1 VVVINTVQEKE
12 DTHNRGELRGVLF
25 FSFDEF
31 FVFLLK
37 SLTGGGE
44 VSGGGTHY
52 M

>member
-1 VVVINTVQEKE
+1 MKKKVKGPKKIKVM
-12 DTHNRGELRGVLF
+12 GEVMGGLWLIYLDHLCV
-25 FSFDEF
+25 
-31 FVFLLK
+31 LLK